1 LASFEVVQINEVSPG
16 DTLYD
21 FSESLIFD
29 IPAYATIFDEILLQ
43 IGHFQRPESN
53 GFIHILCRLFL
64 DGGELK
70 IGGTTGIDYRF

>member
-1 LASFEVVQINEVSPG
+1 MASFEVVQINEVSPG

-53 GFIHILCRLFL
+53 GSIHILCHLFL
-64 DGGELK
+64 DGGKLK
-70 IGGTTGIDYRF
+70 ISGTTDIKYRF